1 MVQILMCRILVR
13 MLRSVRLDVYV
24 TGQELKNAAR
34 NNDSATV
41 DSHIQVA
48 TVDSVKQVIPSI
60 IKLESVLSQVN
71 VLQMADKKHAMVTD
85 NVSKLVVK
93 QSVIAIQDLQM
104 MALRNVLD
112 AQIHSLSIQDV
123 KQEVL

>member
-48 TVDSVKQVIPSI
+48 TVDSVKQDIPSI